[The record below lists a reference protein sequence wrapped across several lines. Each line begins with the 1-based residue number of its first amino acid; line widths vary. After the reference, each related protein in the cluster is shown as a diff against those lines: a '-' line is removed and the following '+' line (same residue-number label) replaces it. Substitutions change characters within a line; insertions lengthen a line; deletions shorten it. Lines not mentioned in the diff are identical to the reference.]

1 MRQLI
6 SLLAM
11 ALIFDT
17 ASAGEYEHT
26 YEEGEDVTLW
36 VNKVGPYHN
45 PQETYLYYSL
55 PFCSTKP
62 VTELEH
68 RYDSF
73 GELLEGN
80 DMISSGL
87 AMKFRQPV
95 ADHSKIC
102 SLQLNEESIGQLQY
116 AVKNHCEPQNPND
129 SGASNAQPSSRPPL
143 PLCTRV
149 HTADAGQS
157 RSRFRVARAL
167 APPRPLPIPDWY
179 QLYLDDLPIWGM
191 VGELATSDNGNEG
204 AAAVPSEGE
213 GEPLLYTHKKFNI
226 AFNGKRIIQVNLTSE
241 NPVALTPG
249 AAIEFTYTVEWT
261 PTDIPFYQR
270 FHRYLDYDFF
280 EHQIHWFSIFNSFMM
295 VIFLTGIVVLILT
308 RTLKKDFAKIAK
320 ESGDLDELD
329 QELDESGWKQVHGE
343 VFRAPAQLAIFCALV
358 GTGSQLACMV
368 FSMILF
374 ATATT
379 LYMGRGAIIVS
390 FLVAYCLTSVV
401 AGYTSGSLYCRSG
414 GRFWIRTM
422 LYTASLFPAVC
433 FLVCMVLNF
442 VGAIY
447 GSLATVPFTSV
458 LSVVLMWALV
468 SLPLCV
474 AGTLLGRNWSGTA
487 NFPCRVNAIPRA
499 IPEKRWYARP
509 PVLIALGGVLPF
521 GSIFIE
527 MYFVFTSF
535 WNYKFYYVYGFMF
548 LVFLI
553 LTIVTVCVT
562 IVVTYFLLNNEDYR
576 WPWTSFAASSST
588 ALYVFAY
595 SVYYFFMKTKM
606 TGFFQTLFYFSYMSL
621 FCLAL
626 GIMTGTVGYT
636 GCSIFVTR
644 IYRNIKSD

>member
-1 MRQLI
+1 M
-6 SLLAM
+6 LAL
-11 ALIFDT
+11 ALEL
-17 ASAGEYEHT
+17 AAAGEYEHM
-26 YEEGEDVTLW
+26 YEQGEDVTLW

-62 VTELEH
+62 VAELEH

-73 GELLEGN
+73 GEILEGN

-87 AMKFRQPV
+87 AFKFREPI

-102 SLQLNEESIGQLQY
+102 SLQLTEESIEQLQY
-116 AVKNHCEPQNPND
+116 AVKSHY
-129 SGASNAQPSSRPPL
+129 
-143 PLCTRV
+143 
-149 HTADAGQS
+149 
-157 RSRFRVARAL
+157 
-167 APPRPLPIPDWY
+167 WY

-191 VGELATSDNGNEG
+191 VGELATPDNGNEG
-204 AAAVPSEGE
+204 AAAPSEGE
-213 GEPLLYTHKKFNI
+213 GEPLLYTHKKFTI

-241 NPVALTPG
+241 SPVSLTPG

-295 VIFLTGIVVLILT
+295 VIFLTGIVSLILM
-308 RTLKKDFAKIAK
+308 RTLRKDFAKYAK
-320 ESGDLDELD
+320 ESGDLDDLD

-343 VFRAPAQLAIFCALV
+343 VFRPPQHLSLFCALV

-390 FLVAYCLTSVV
+390 FLVAYCLTSLV
-401 AGYTSGSLYCRSG
+401 AGYTSGGLYSRSN

-422 LYTASLFPAVC
+422 MYTASLFPLIC
-433 FLVCMVLNF
+433 FLVCMVLNV
-442 VGAIY
+442 VGAAY

-468 SLPLCV
+468 ALPLCV
-474 AGTLLGRNWSGTA
+474 LGTILGRNWSGA
-487 NFPCRVNAIPRA
+487 PNHPCRVNAIPRA
-499 IPEKRWYARP
+499 IPEKRWFARP
-509 PVLIALGGVLPF
+509 PVLVALGGVLPF

-576 WPWTSFAASSST
+576 WPWTAFAASSST
-588 ALYVFAY
+588 ALYVLAY

-606 TGFFQTLFYFSYMSL
+606 TGFFQTLFYFSYMAL

-626 GIMTGTVGYT
+626 GLMTGTLGYT
-636 GCSIFVTR
+636 GCSVFVHR
-644 IYRNIKSD
+644 IYKNIKSD